1 MDGTAL
7 NNNLLADFSTY
18 EGSGVTV
25 TSGKKVEVEA
35 ECQGCARQTD
45 YNDVKVGFFSIDVDM
60 FEDYIFSTIN
70 TMRATTM
77 VILAEI
83 HAVNLIIAKLPPD
96 DLDAQ
101 EDCHY
106 YRGAWLQA
114 ISEAFFALNPL
125 RPIVLEML
133 GVNMDV

>member
-60 FEDYIFSTIN
+60 FVA
-70 TMRATTM
+70 R
-77 VILAEI
+77 
-83 HAVNLIIAKLPPD
+83 
-96 DLDAQ
+96 
-101 EDCHY
+101 
-106 YRGAWLQA
+106 
-114 ISEAFFALNPL
+114 
-125 RPIVLEML
+125 IVLIVEKI
-133 GVNMDV
+133 